1 MELGQHTSQKYDE
14 VLEDVRGK
22 VLRMGGLVEQ
32 QTALALRALLER
44 EKGLARK
51 AIETDDKVNA
61 MEVDIDEECIT
72 IIARHQPTARDL
84 RLLVSITKVITD
96 LERVGDEATK
106 IGRYARKLAKKT
118 MVVDMHSELSHLGQL
133 VQNILHDALDAFARL
148 DLEQAIRLLGED
160 QQINREFDN
169 LTRLMVTHMMEDPR
183 SIKSALRIIWC
194 GRSLERI
201 GDHAQNIAEH
211 LIYLIKGKDVRHTSL
226 EHIRTKYFPHD
237 EDDDEEE
244 PRADA

>member
-1 MELGQHTSQKYDE
+1 
-14 VLEDVRGK
+14 
-22 VLRMGGLVEQ
+22 
-32 QTALALRALLER
+32 
-44 EKGLARK
+44 
-51 AIETDDKVNA
+51 
-61 MEVDIDEECIT
+61 
-72 IIARHQPTARDL
+72 
-84 RLLVSITKVITD
+84 
-96 LERVGDEATK
+96 
-106 IGRYARKLAKKT
+106 